1 MIGLAIV
8 LLLIMAYFVSTT
20 DIVKAYE
27 ESEKIIHL
35 EAKQTPEQEA
45 AVEALKEQ
53 WIADFNRLLNE
64 SNNEKHPGD

>member
-8 LLLIMAYFVSTT
+8 LLLIVACFASTT

-27 ESEKIIHL
+27 EMIIHL
-35 EAKQTPEQEA
+35 EANQTPEQKS

-53 WIADFNRLLNE
+53 WLADFNRIINE
-64 SNNEKHPGD
+64 SNNGTHPSD

>member
-8 LLLIMAYFVSTT
+8 LPLIMAYFVSTT

-45 AVEALKEQ
+45 TVEALKEQ

-64 SNNEKHPGD
+64 SNNEKHPSD